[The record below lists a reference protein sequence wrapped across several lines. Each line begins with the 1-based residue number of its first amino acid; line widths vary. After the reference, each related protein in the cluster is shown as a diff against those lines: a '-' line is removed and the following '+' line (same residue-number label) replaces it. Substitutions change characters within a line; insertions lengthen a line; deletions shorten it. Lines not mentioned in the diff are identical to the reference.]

1 MEKKRI
7 HISVGPSVIIL
18 AILVVVGL
26 YLFQHRSGYRTERGL
41 SIDDTPVI
49 ATRIRVL
56 GELTTA
62 CFYDEIIISDTK
74 DNALSSSQL
83 GSLAKEKLGKDLDDH
98 LVIIARG
105 TVRAGIDL
113 RRIDGQDIR
122 FAGDTVV
129 VRLPYPQYL
138 DIIIN
143 PSDYEV
149 FAESGRWT
157 QQQFSSLQESARRRL
172 LFEAEEAG
180 LLQKAYDGAVDAISG
195 LLTAC
200 GYTCIRF
207 DHPGSQLRMPVAPPH
222 LQPR

>member
-1 MEKKRI
+1 MEQKRI
-7 HISVGPSVIIL
+7 HISIGPSVIIL
-18 AILVVVGL
+18 ALLVVAGL
-26 YLFQHRSGYRTERGL
+26 YLFRNQSWYRTERGL
-41 SIDDTPVI
+41 SIEETPVI

-62 CFYDEIIISDTK
+62 CFYDEIILSDTK
-74 DNALSSSQL
+74 SNYLSSSQL

-113 RRIDGQDIR
+113 RRIDDQHIR

-143 PSDYEV
+143 PSNFEV
-149 FAESGRWT
+149 FAESGKWN
-157 QQQFSSLQESARRRL
+157 QQQFSRLQESARRRL
-172 LFEAEEAG
+172 LSEAEDAG
-180 LLQKAYDGAVDAISG
+180 LLQKAYDGAMDAITD
-195 LLTAC
+195 LLIAC
-200 GYTCIRF
+200 GYTYIRF
-207 DHPGSQLRMPVAPPH
+207 DHPGSQLRMAPP
-222 LQPR
+222 QPR

>member
-1 MEKKRI
+1 MKKTKI
-7 HISVGPSVIIL
+7 FFL
-18 AILVVVGL
+18 AILVVAGL
-26 YLFQHRSGYRTERGL
+26 YLLLNRSWYRTERGL
-41 SIDDTPVI
+41 AIDDTPVI
-49 ATRIRVL
+49 ATRIRAL

-74 DNALSSSQL
+74 ENALSSSQL
-83 GSLAKEKLGKDLDDH
+83 GSLAKEKLGTDLDDH

-113 RRIDGQDIR
+113 RRIDDQHIR

-143 PSDYEV
+143 PSNFEV
-149 FAESGRWT
+149 FAESGKWN
-157 QQQFSSLQESARRRL
+157 QQQFSRLQESARRRL
-172 LFEAEEAG
+172 LSEADDAG
-180 LLQKAYDGAVDAISG
+180 LLQKAYDGAMDAIAD

-200 GYTCIRF
+200 GYTYIRF
-207 DHPGSQLRMPVAPPH
+207 DHPGSQLRMAPPR
-222 LQPR
+222 PR